1 MHGLRVIRQKQKI
14 SQKELAKATGFAAAS
29 ISRYETGNR
38 KISVDVAKCLSKAL
52 NINWGLLFDEQTA
65 TKDL

>member
-1 MHGLRVIRQKQKI
+1 MYGLRVIRQRQKL

-38 KISVDVAKCLSKAL
+38 KMSVDVAKRLSEAL
-52 NINWGLLFDEQTA
+52 NTNWALLFEEQTA

>member
-1 MHGLRVIRQKQKI
+1 MCGLRAIRQKQKL
-14 SQKELAKATGFAAAS
+14 SQKELAKATGFTAAS

-38 KISVDVAKCLSKAL
+38 KMSVDVAKRLSKAL
-52 NINWGLLFDEQTA
+52 NTSWASLFEEQAA